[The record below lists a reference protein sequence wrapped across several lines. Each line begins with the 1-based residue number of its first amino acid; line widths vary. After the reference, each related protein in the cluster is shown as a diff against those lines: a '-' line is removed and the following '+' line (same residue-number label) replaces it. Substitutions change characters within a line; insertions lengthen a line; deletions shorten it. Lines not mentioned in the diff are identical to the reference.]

1 MTSRRGSTNDLPWMR
16 EIILSSPEAAQWM
29 PEGDELLVIE
39 PLGFL
44 LYRKVAPNEH
54 EILNLAVRPEARR
67 TGVATQLL
75 KDVLAEK
82 GNWFLEVRT
91 SNSAARN
98 LYQSVG
104 FQESGRRPKYY
115 KNPDEDAVVLV
126 FQSC

>member
-1 MTSRRGSTNDLPWMR
+1 MR